1 MTHARQ
7 QIREAFAAQIA
18 GLASAATVYQ
28 WRARAIPAAV
38 KKALRVSTPE
48 EAIDNDGELGAAPSR
63 ELQIRV
69 EIVVRQADNADDVVD
84 QLCVEVEEAIAADE
98 TLGGLLLWC
107 RPTGFEGDIL
117 EESAETE
124 MQGALT
130 FGAMYSVALT
140 DVETII

>member
-1 MTHARQ
+1 MSHARQ
-7 QIREAFAAQIA
+7 QIREAFATRIT
-18 GLASAATVYQ
+18 GLASSATVYQ
-28 WRARAIPAAV
+28 WRARAVPPTI

-48 EAIDNDGELGAAPSR
+48 ESTDLNGELGDAPSR
-63 ELQIRV
+63 LLQIRV
-69 EIVVRQADNADDVVD
+69 EVIVRQADDVDDVVD
-84 QLCVEVEEAIAADE
+84 QLCVEVEEAVATDE

-107 RPTGFEGDIL
+107 RPSAFEADVL

-130 FGAMYSVALT
+130 FEAMYSVALT